1 MGERLGWIDALR
13 GYAAGVV
20 LLFHLGPWILGTE
33 THLAIFRV
41 LDLGK
46 YAVLLFFLVSGY
58 LIPASLER
66 HGSLRRFWITRL
78 FRIYPVYL
86 AAIAALVVT
95 SAGVPPVLR
104 SVSGLLG
111 HATML
116 TDLLGLRG
124 ALRPFWTLTYEMVF
138 YLVVAGLFAWRLH
151 RHSAVVAGGLAV
163 AAMLPLPGVLLG
175 RRIAVGLA
183 AVTLLVVVAGLTR
196 RHTRTA
202 GAAGLLLVALVA
214 VNVPGGGGT
223 VTSSRQG
230 LMLIATMFA
239 GAALRSPRSLPA
251 LGLVALGL
259 TTVVQPAVVVA
270 VVVTFAAFFALR
282 ERPMPRAL
290 TALGAISYSLYLT
303 HIVVL
308 QAFARFLPGVA
319 ERPFLVRGVAT
330 AACAVCALAAARCA
344 YVWIERP
351 MHLLGHRIGTQ
362 RAAPRTARRVNGTR
376 SV

>member
-1 MGERLGWIDALR
+1 VGERQDWIDALR

-20 LLFHLGPWILGTE
+20 LLFHLGPWMLGTE
-33 THLAIFRV
+33 AHLALFRV
-41 LDLGK
+41 FDLGK
-46 YAVLLFFLVSGY
+46 YAVLLFFLISGY

-86 AAIAALVVT
+86 AAIAALIVT
-95 SAGVPPVLR
+95 SAAVPPVLR
-104 SVSGLLG
+104 STAGLLG

-116 TDLLGLRG
+116 TDLLGMRG

-138 YLVVAGLFAWRLH
+138 YLVVAGLFACRLL
-151 RHSAVVAGGLAV
+151 RHSAVIAGGLTLI
-163 AAMLPLPGVLLG
+163 AMVPLP
-175 RRIAVGLA
+175 A
-183 AVTLLVVVAGLTR
+183 
-196 RHTRTA
+196 
-202 GAAGLLLVALVA
+202 
-214 VNVPGGGGT
+214 
-223 VTSSRQG
+223 SSRQG

-239 GAALRSPRSLPA
+239 GAALRSSPSLPA
-251 LGLVALGL
+251 PALVALGL
-259 TTVVQPAVVVA
+259 TTVVQPAVVLGVIF
-270 VVVTFAAFFALR
+270 TFAAFFALR

-308 QAFARFLPGVA
+308 QAFARFLPGLA
-319 ERPFLVRGVAT
+319 ERPLLVRGVAT

-362 RAAPRTARRVNGTR
+362 SAAPRTARRVNGTR